1 MKKPLISKSRSI
13 PLLKLNLK
21 MKLSVLFIALTFF
34 TMQAND
40 TYGQLTKLSLNA
52 VDESILNLIEE
63 IESTTEFRFIYR
75 KKDVDLNRKISLKAD
90 NQTLESILGNI
101 FQNTT
106 TNFKIKDKRVY
117 LIPYERKT
125 KIPIMVVN
133 PESRKDSKNI
143 LQQTVKGTVKDK
155 DGTPLPGTS
164 IVEKGT
170 ANGTQTDFDG
180 NFTINVTSNDAIL
193 VVSYI
198 GFATQEIVLDNRT
211 TLNIVLQEDSA
222 QLDEVVLVGYGKLSR
237 ENLTGAVSS
246 INSDK
251 IDAFPAASVEQSL
264 AGKLPGVQLSQSSG
278 QPGAGISV
286 RVRGITS
293 ISGGNEPLYVIDGV
307 PFFNS
312 DVRGLNGIS
321 SINPNDIESI
331 QVLKDASS
339 TAIYGSRGANGVVL
353 VTTKSGKAGAKPSIT
368 YSTWLSTRSVR
379 QKLNLMNGDE
389 FLDFQRQFF
398 ENSGSPVPDEISEI
412 QNRNTDWQDEVFRN
426 GIATNHNI
434 SMSGGNEN
442 TQYYVSLNSLNE
454 QGIILNSDFK
464 RISFRT
470 NLDAKLNNTFSI
482 KTSITGSNSVQN
494 GFSAAQN
501 NNTQSFLTSGVG
513 SILLALPTEPVFDSE
528 GNFSNIFPYDFANQ
542 VENPVGYARQIL
554 DKTTVRRFL
563 GNFTLESR
571 ILKGLTNYTRL
582 GVDYQNIRGDSYFP
596 LALVL
601 APGGRAT
608 VTNREVLNYVVE
620 NYFEYDAE
628 ILPELNFNAVFGG
641 SLQEETSQS
650 LFLQSSDFFSDE
662 LTNNAIQS
670 GSSIAVPITNNIDQ
684 SIASAFARVNFIYKD
699 RYLFGASVRSDG
711 ASVFSESNKVAT
723 FPSLSAGWKISNEN
737 FIGEDSKIS
746 NLKLRASWGKSG
758 NPGIQPYQ
766 SLPLGI
772 IVTTSQG
779 AGTGLSTGLT
789 PNLPNRSLTWETTTQ
804 TNFGVDFSMF
814 DSRLRMSLDYYEK
827 DTEDALTSVQL
838 PPSGG
843 FATIID
849 NVGAVQN
856 NGIELAL
863 GGILV
868 DKDDLTVS
876 LDFNISKNS
885 NEVTRLKDG
894 QDLVSEFTFAQTADA
909 VGGVSSVARVGE
921 QLGAF
926 LGFQFNGFDDSG
938 EPEYEDFNDDG
949 VLDDDDKI
957 IIGNPIPEILY
968 GFNSSIRFKNLNFT
982 MDWQGVAQADILN
995 IGEFNL
1001 TSPTNEYNRL
1011 ANIYDFYP
1019 NVNQNS
1025 VHRISDRYVESGSFL
1040 RLRNVK
1046 IGYTIP
1052 IKSSIFDNINFFVSG
1067 QNLITITDYSGFDP
1081 DVNSLSG
1088 NDIKQG
1094 VDLAAY
1100 PAAKSY
1106 TLGLNVKF

>member
-1 MKKPLISKSRSI
+1 
-13 PLLKLNLK
+13 
-21 MKLSVLFIALTFF
+21 
-34 TMQAND
+34 MQAND
-40 TYGQLTKLSLNA
+40 TYGQVAKVSLN
-52 VDESILNLIEE
+52 VVNETVLNLIEE

-75 KKDVDLNRKISLKAD
+75 KKDVDLTRKLSLKASEEP
-90 NQTLESILGNI
+90 LAKVLGNI
-101 FQNTT
+101 FQNTAT
-106 TNFKIKDKRVY
+106 TFKIKDRRVY
-117 LIPYERKT
+117 LVAQSKQRKQAT
-125 KIPIMVVN
+125 NSNLDITPDTMAEIQ
-133 PESRKDSKNI
+133 RTI
-143 LQQTVKGTVKDK
+143 TGTVADQ
-155 DGTPLPGTS
+155 DGTPLPGAS
-164 IVEKGT
+164 IVVKGT
-170 ANGTQTDFDG
+170 TNGTQTDFDG
-180 NFTINVTSNDAIL
+180 NFSIDVANENATLII
-193 VVSYI
+193 SYI
-198 GFATQEIVLDNRT
+198 GFSTQEIPLEART
-211 TLNIVLQEDSA
+211 TLSIVLNEDSA
-222 QLDEVVLVGYGKLSR
+222 QLEEVVLVGYGKLSR

-246 INSDK
+246 VNSDK

-353 VTTKSGKAGAKPSIT
+353 VTTKTGKAGAKPSIV
-368 YSTWLSTRSVR
+368 YSTWLSTRRVR
-379 QKLNLMNGDE
+379 KKLNLMNGDE

-398 ENSGSPVPDEISEI
+398 ENSGSPLPDEIAQI
-412 QNRNTDWQDEVFRN
+412 QNSNTDWQDEVFRN
-426 GIATNHNI
+426 GVATNHNI

-464 RISFRT
+464 RLSFRT

-494 GFSAAQN
+494 GFSEAEN
-501 NNTQSFLTSGVG
+501 NNTNSFLTSGVG
-513 SILLALPTEPVFDSE
+513 SVLLALPTEPVLDSD

-542 VENPVGYARQIL
+542 VENPVGYAKQIL
-554 DKTTVRRFL
+554 DKTTVKRFL
-563 GNFTLESR
+563 GNFTLESK
-571 ILKGLTNYTRL
+571 IIEGLNNYTRL
-582 GVDYQNIRGDSYFP
+582 GVDYQSIRGDSYFP

-620 NYFEYDAE
+620 NYFDYEVD
-628 ILPELNFNAVFGG
+628 ITPDLNMKAVLGG
-641 SLQEETSQS
+641 SLQKESGQS
-650 LFLQSSDFFSDE
+650 IFVQSSGFFSDE
-662 LTNNAIQS
+662 LTNNAIQA
-670 GSSIAVPITNNIDQ
+670 GASIAVPVTNNIDQ
-684 SIASAFARVNFIYKD
+684 SIASAFGRINLIYKD
-699 RYLFGASVRSDG
+699 KYLFGASVRSDG

-723 FPSLSAGWKISNEN
+723 FPSLSAGWKISNEG

-779 AGTGLSTGLT
+779 AGTGLSTGLA
-789 PNLPNRSLTWETTTQ
+789 PNLPNRTLTWETTTQ
-804 TNFGVDFSMF
+804 TNLGLDFAMF
-814 DSRLRMSLDYYEK
+814 DSRLRMSLDYYIK

-856 NGIELAL
+856 KGIELAL
-863 GGILV
+863 GGTLV
-868 DKDDLTVS
+868 DKEDFSVS
-876 LDFNISKNS
+876 VDFNISKNS
-885 NEVTRLKDG
+885 NEVIQLKDN

-926 LGFQFNGFDDSG
+926 LGFKFTGFDANG
-938 EPEYEDFNDDG
+938 EPEYEDFNNDG
-949 VLDDDDKI
+949 NLDDDDKV

-968 GFNSSIRFKNLNFT
+968 GFNSTIRYKNLNFN
-982 MDWQGVAQADILN
+982 MDWQGVANVDILN
-995 IGEFNL
+995 IGQFNL
-1001 TSPTNEYNRL
+1001 TSPNNEYNRL
-1011 ANIYDFYP
+1011 ADIYDFYP
-1019 NVNQNS
+1019 NVNQS
-1025 VHRISDRYVESGSFL
+1025 SLHRISDRYVENGSYL

-1052 IKSSIFDNINFFVSG
+1052 LSGFIFENVNFFVSG
-1067 QNLITITDYSGFDP
+1067 QNLVTITDYKGFDP

-1100 PAAKSY
+1100 PAATSF
-1106 TLGLNVKF
+1106 TLGLSVKF